1 MCQSLFFN
9 KITGKN
15 INKVSRHQMG
25 ALIVNTEHTHLT
37 KLLLLWLTL
46 NLYLPG
52 GLSTKACSNLTK
64 KET

>member
-1 MCQSLFFN
+1 
-9 KITGKN
+9 
-15 INKVSRHQMG
+15 MG

-64 KET
+64 KETQFFSQL